1 MHTWTRAGFE
11 EKLMHGKAVLQ
22 LNIPQHVLLPN
33 NLSLQNISYRS
44 FSPSR
49 LKRNEHRIDMNY
61 VFITS
66 S

>member
-11 EKLMHGKAVLQ
+11 EKLMHRKVILQ
-22 LNIPQHVLLPN
+22 LNIPQHVLLPT
-33 NLSLQNISYRS
+33 NLSLQNISYRT

-49 LKRNEHRIDMNY
+49 LKRNERRIDMNY